1 MKKLICITSIVLF
14 SSAVFSQD
22 HKKDFDGLKMNAV
35 SFNLLGT
42 TPVVGLTYERIV
54 SDYMSLEIGVGS
66 NSFGVGTKIMPFK
79 IKASMMMFTTGLS
92 VFYADYKDGFLAN
105 GKRTQVYVPIG
116 VSYYGIKG
124 FNFGIDAGPAYRIYH
139 NDPNSNV
146 DDNGFLPW
154 AGIKIGMRF

>member
-1 MKKLICITSIVLF
+1 MKKLILITSIVLF
-14 SSAVFSQD
+14 SSTVYSQD
-22 HKKDFDGLKMNAV
+22 HKKGFDGLKMNAV

-79 IKASMMMFTTGLS
+79 IKASTMMFTTGLS
-92 VFYADYKDGFLAN
+92 IVYADYKDGFLAS
-105 GKRTQVYVPIG
+105 GKRTQFYVPIG
-116 VSYYGIKG
+116 ISYYGIKG
-124 FNFGIDAGPAYRIYH
+124 FNFGIDAGPAYRAFA
-139 NDPNSNV
+139 NDANSNV
-146 DDNGFLPW
+146 DDNGFIPW